1 MTQKIV
7 FGLSLLLIIVLAACG
22 GDATPEVSSLPTAT
36 LQPLFSLTPEMT
48 ATPVSTRTP
57 LPTFTFTPSPT
68 FTPSIT
74 PVPPSPTPTPPIIG
88 RIQGTQRINVRNGPG
103 EGFEVIDTLTPGDG
117 IQILGQNTA
126 GDWYNILLDDGRQ
139 GWISSRLV
147 SIQAT
152 PTAPPSLTP
161 TPDQT
166 LIALGTPLPTAI
178 FGGGTITPTPPR
190 AAVTATPLGTG
201 TAIPSNITPTT
212 TAPFIPVI
220 PDVNVSAIN
229 QTATALAGN
238 VVQISPPPT
247 FTPAPNATNTPNVP
261 VVSTPPSGATNT
273 PDPNS
278 NITPT
283 VSSGVTPVAG
293 DNPVV
298 QQGVRVFA
306 LCDANSRFPAPTNL
320 AAGSSV
326 IVWWTWIVVAN
337 SEEGARAL
345 INQHEAAVRYE
356 VRINDVLLD
365 NWRDYG
371 VPTITQTGTTSYA
384 KSWYVPGGTLQA
396 GTYRVTYRA
405 TWSTAISDGNANY
418 GPGTLNLTEEG
429 SCTFV
434 VR

>member
-1 MTQKIV
+1 M
-7 FGLSLLLIIVLAACG
+7 LLILAACG
-22 GDATPEVSSLPTAT
+22 GDTTEPVASIPTAT
-36 LQPLFSLTPEMT
+36 LQPLFSLTPELT

-103 EGFEVIDTLTPGDG
+103 EGFEVIATLTPGDG
-117 IQILGQNTA
+117 VQILGQNTA
-126 GDWYNILLDDGRQ
+126 GDWFNILLSDGRQ
-139 GWISSRLV
+139 GWVSARLV
-147 SIQAT
+147 SVQAT
-152 PTAPPSLTP
+152 PTPPPSLTP

-166 LIALGTPLPTAI
+166 LLALGTPLPTALI
-178 FGGGTITPTPPR
+178 GGGTITPTPPL
-190 AAVTATPLGTG
+190 AAVSATPIGTQ
-201 TAIPSNITPTT
+201 PVQVVNTPTT

-220 PDVNVSAIN
+220 PDVNVSVIN

-238 VVQISPPPT
+238 IVQVSPPPT
-247 FTPAPNATNTPNVP
+247 FTPAPNQPII
-261 VVSTPPSGATNT
+261 PSNT

-278 NITPT
+278 NIPPT

-306 LCDANSRFPAPTNL
+306 LCDNPNLRISAPTNL
-320 AAGSSV
+320 AAGSTI
-326 IVWWTWIVVAN
+326 IVWWSWIVVAN
-337 SEEGARAL
+337 SQESARAL

-356 VRINDVLLD
+356 VRVNDVLLD
-365 NWRDYG
+365 NWRQYG
-371 VPTITQTGTTSYA
+371 VPNITQTGANSYS
-384 KSWYVPGGTLQA
+384 KSWFVPFNQTLTA
-396 GTYRVTYRA
+396 GTYRITYRA
-405 TWSTAISDGNANY
+405 TWANAISDGKANY

>member
-1 MTQKIV
+1 MIRKIS
-7 FGLSLLLIIVLAACG
+7 FSLILILVLILAACG
-22 GDATPEVSSLPTAT
+22 GDTTEQVAGIPTAT
-36 LQPLFSLTPEMT
+36 LQPLFSLTPELT

-74 PVPPSPTPTPPIIG
+74 PVPPSATPTPPIIG

-103 EGFEVIDTLTPGDG
+103 EGFEVIGTLTPGDG
-117 IQILGQNTA
+117 VQILGQNTA
-126 GDWYNILLDDGRQ
+126 GDWFNILLDDGRQ

-147 SIQAT
+147 SVQAT

-166 LIALGTPLPTAI
+166 LLALGTPLPTAI
-178 FGGGTITPTPPR
+178 IGGGTITPTPPL
-190 AAVTATPLGTG
+190 AAVSATPLGTQP
-201 TAIPSNITPTT
+201 AQVANNTPTT

-220 PDVNVSAIN
+220 PDVNVSVIN

-238 VVQISPPPT
+238 IVQVSPPPT
-247 FTPAPNATNTPNVP
+247 FTPAPNVP
-261 VVSTPPSGATNT
+261 VQSTLPASASNT

-306 LCDANSRFPAPTNL
+306 LCDNPNLRIAAPTNL
-320 AAGSSV
+320 ATGSTIV
-326 IVWWTWIVVAN
+326 VWWSWIVVAN
-337 SEEGARAL
+337 SEDAARTL

-356 VRINDVLLD
+356 VRVNDVLLE
-365 NWRDYG
+365 NWRQYG
-371 VPTITQTGTTSYA
+371 VPTISQTGTNSYS
-384 KSWYVPGGTLQA
+384 KSWFVPFNQTLTA

-405 TWSTAISDGNANY
+405 TWSSAISDGKANY

-429 SCTFV
+429 ACTFV